1 MGHSRVKI
9 FGILVALMIFASGSA
24 VLAATPNEQ
33 VVSAIGNSGLSGT
46 YSGITESF
54 LRDTG
59 KVLTQTQADAII
71 GNINS
76 AATTYNAISG
86 TPSEAQSWAI
96 ESQFEAAC
104 TTAGFTVS
112 DVSRLADGGFAFT
125 VSDPASGKSFTAQ
138 ANATGVATNA
148 SGSTA
153 KATTMVAKTG
163 VDNSL
168 FAMTGV
174 LALITLGA
182 GLFVYRKNAIN

>member
-1 MGHSRVKI
+1 MGQLKVKI

-54 LRDTG
+54 LKDTG

-76 AATTYNAISG
+76 AAATYKAASG
-86 TPSEAQSWAI
+86 TLSEAQAWTI
-96 ESQFEAAC
+96 EKQFEAAC

-112 DVSRLADGGFAFT
+112 DVTLLSGGGFVFT

-138 ANATGVATNA
+138 ANASGVTTNA
-148 SGSTA
+148 TGTTA
-153 KATTMVAKTG
+153 KTTTMVAKTG

-168 FAMTGV
+168 FAVTAV

-182 GLFVYRKNAIN
+182 GMFVYRKNAIN